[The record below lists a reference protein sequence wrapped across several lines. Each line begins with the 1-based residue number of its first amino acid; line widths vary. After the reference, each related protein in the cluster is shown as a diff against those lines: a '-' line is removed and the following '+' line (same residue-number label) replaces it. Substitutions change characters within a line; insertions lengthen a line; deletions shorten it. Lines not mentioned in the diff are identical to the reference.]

1 MKLELQ
7 DIRLTFSN
15 SHKGDF
21 NLLQGVNLTV
31 REGEITAIVGGN
43 GTGKT
48 TLFNVISGFVKGF
61 SGKVLIDG
69 KDIRNLPVHKRAKA
83 GIGRLFQGTQLLGNL
98 TLMENM
104 KIASSDTTFEH
115 PIMPFVRRKAI
126 QRQEREQEK
135 KAIEIINTLFGED
148 SKYLAMLNQK
158 ASALS
163 YGEQRLIGIAR
174 LLMGESKILLLD
186 EPTSGVNPIYI
197 EAIANIIRQLVTEQ
211 HMTIL
216 LIEHNMNF
224 IRSLATNCAYL
235 ENGRIMQYGPTE
247 VVLNDEGVKNSYL
260 GV

>member
-15 SHKGDF
+15 SHKGEF
-21 NLLQGVNLTV
+21 RLLQGVNLTIK
-31 REGEITAIVGGN
+31 EGEITAIVGGN

-48 TLFNVISGFVKGF
+48 TLFNIVSGFITDYE
-61 SGKVLIDG
+61 GKVLIDG
-69 KDIRNLPVHKRAKA
+69 KNIGALPVHKRAKA
-83 GIGRLFQGTQLLGNL
+83 GIGRLFQGTQLMGNL

-104 KIASSDTTFEH
+104 KIASADTKSEH
-115 PIMPFVRRKAI
+115 PILPFFKHRAIRK
-126 QRQEREQEK
+126 QEREKEQ
-135 KAIEIINTLFGED
+135 KAIEIINSLFGAD
-148 SKYLAMLNQK
+148 SKYLSMLNQK

-186 EPTSGVNPIYI
+186 EPTSGVNPVYI
-197 EAIANIIRQLVTEQ
+197 ETIAKIIRRLVSEQ

-235 ENGRIMQYGPTE
+235 EDGRIMQYGPTQ
-247 VVLNDEGVKNSYL
+247 VVLSNEGVKNSYL
-260 GV
+260 GI